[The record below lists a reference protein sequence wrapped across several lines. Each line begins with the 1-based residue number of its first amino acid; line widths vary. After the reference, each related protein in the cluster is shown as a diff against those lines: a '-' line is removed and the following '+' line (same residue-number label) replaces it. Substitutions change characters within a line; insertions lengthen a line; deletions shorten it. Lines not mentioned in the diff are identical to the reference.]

1 MARNLEQVIRE
12 QKLELERLLAVP
24 TLPRKFMQ
32 RVDVESPLAQAV
44 LGMRRSGKSVVCRC
58 ALRDAGVKFGYVD
71 FDDEALARLEVGDLD
86 DVLQA
91 VRTVYG
97 ADITHYLFD
106 EIQNVEG
113 WHLFVNRLLRAG
125 NKVIV
130 TGSNAKLLNTELA
143 THLTGRHIPIEV
155 FPFSFEEFRDWTGER
170 GAEAWERY
178 FVRGGLPETFAMADP
193 RGYVSALYDSIVSK
207 DILARHQVRNARR
220 FADAAYVIMQ
230 QYAREIAYDRLA
242 EAAGVSSAHTMQ
254 TYVGYL
260 AESYLVSLVRKYSPK
275 PSARIRND
283 KLYVADPAFVFY
295 FKGVLG
301 SEEELGWR
309 LENAVYLE
317 LLRRR
322 VDDDVEIFYYKDQSY
337 DVDFCLMRHGKVVRL
352 IQVAYTIAGDR
363 TRQREQRSIL
373 GAARKLGCDD
383 LVLIT
388 DHERETVQEK
398 GLTLKILPASDWMTG
413 KW

>member
-1 MARNLEQVIRE
+1 
-12 QKLELERLLAVP
+12 
-24 TLPRKFMQ
+24 
-32 RVDVESPLAQAV
+32 
-44 LGMRRSGKSVVCRC
+44 
-58 ALRDAGVKFGYVD
+58 
-71 FDDEALARLEVGDLD
+71 
-86 DVLQA
+86 
-91 VRTVYG
+91 
-97 ADITHYLFD
+97 
-106 EIQNVEG
+106 
-113 WHLFVNRLLRAG
+113 
-125 NKVIV
+125 
-130 TGSNAKLLNTELA
+130 
-143 THLTGRHIPIEV
+143 
-155 FPFSFEEFRDWTGER
+155 
-170 GAEAWERY
+170 
-178 FVRGGLPETFAMADP
+178 MADP

-283 KLYVADPAFVFY
+283 KLYVADPAFVSY

-337 DVDFCLMRHGKVVRL
+337 DVDFCLTRHGKVVRL

-388 DHERETVQEK
+388 DHERETVREK